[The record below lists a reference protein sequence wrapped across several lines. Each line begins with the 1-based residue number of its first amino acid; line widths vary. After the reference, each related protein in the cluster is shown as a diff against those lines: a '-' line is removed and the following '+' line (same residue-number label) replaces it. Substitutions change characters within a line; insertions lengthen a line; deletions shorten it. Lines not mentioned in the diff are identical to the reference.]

1 MKIFSLQF
9 ALFIGICFSPFSQ
22 TSFSQD
28 FNKTEFYEFRDNQY
42 KFTFLYPKSY
52 MIAPI
57 RYTNNRFNI
66 VSYYGQEKEEVI
78 VNVQE
83 IQYAD
88 ACSPKEFVRF
98 LNNTKIIENGTT
110 TISNQTA
117 YFIISSYMDTSL
129 GVERQMNQ
137 ILVQTINKNYVYT
150 LYARTT
156 NQDKFSE
163 LLSLFNYLQSSFWIY
178 S

>member
-1 MKIFSLQF
+1 
-9 ALFIGICFSPFSQ
+9 
-22 TSFSQD
+22 
-28 FNKTEFYEFRDNQY
+28 
-42 KFTFLYPKSY
+42 

-98 LNNTKIIENGTT
+98 LNNTKMIENNFKDIYLKCKIIENGTT